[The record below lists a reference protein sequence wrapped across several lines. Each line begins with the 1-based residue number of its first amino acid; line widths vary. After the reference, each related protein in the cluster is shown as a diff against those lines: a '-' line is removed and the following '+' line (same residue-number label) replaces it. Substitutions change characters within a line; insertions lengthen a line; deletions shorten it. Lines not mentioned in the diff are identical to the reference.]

1 MYFLKPKA
9 NVDARAEAT
18 TEDNI
23 AAKDEAKAVEAVS
36 ETEAEA
42 DEAEAAAEA
51 EALPLALS

>member
-1 MYFLKPKA
+1 MKPKA

-23 AAKDEAKAVEAVS
+23 AAKDEAKVLEAVS